1 MKRSVDW
8 GLYLVTDRSLS
19 APRTIEETV
28 RAALPGGVTVVQLRE
43 KDCTTREFLL
53 LARRLLA
60 ILRPIGVPL
69 IINDRLDVAIAAG
82 ADGVHLGQSDLPYRE
97 ARSMLGPEAI
107 IGLSVET
114 REQAREAEE
123 WDIDYLAASPVFS
136 TPTKTDT
143 ASPWGLAGLSSL
155 LKLTRHPL
163 VAIGGINRA
172 NAESV
177 LQAGADGIA
186 VVSAICAAPDPGAE
200 SRCLREIIERV
211 RQQRNRP

>member
-8 GLYLVTDRSLS
+8 GLYLVTDRQLS

-28 RAALPGGVTVVQLRE
+28 KAALPGGVSVVQLRE
-43 KDCTTREFLL
+43 KDGTTREFLL
-53 LARRLLA
+53 LALRLLT
-60 ILRPIGVPL
+60 ILRPAGVPL

-97 ARSMLGPEAI
+97 ARSILGPEAI

-114 REQAREAEE
+114 LEQAREAEE

-143 ASPWGLAGLSSL
+143 GPAWGLAGLFSL
-155 LKLTRHPL
+155 RKLTRHPL
-163 VAIGGINRA
+163 VAIGGINRT
-172 NAESV
+172 NAASV

-186 VVSAICAAPDPGAE
+186 VVSALCAAPDPGAE
-200 SRCLREIIERV
+200 AKYLREIIEQV
-211 RQQRNRP
+211 RREGNRP